1 MKALSAVVLCAL
13 ATLALRVLPLVINHA
28 APEQVDTMSQDGQG
42 HKKVRLIEVL
52 PLAVLSALIVPSTIT
67 VDPTNTWVGIA
78 STTTATVM
86 TLLKKFSTAS
96 VVGATVVTAV
106 AVHYMTR
113 GFI

>member
-28 APEQVDTMSQDGQG
+28 APERVDTMSQDGQG

-78 STTTATVM
+78 STTATVM

>member
-28 APEQVDTMSQDGQG
+28 APERVDTMSQDGQG

-67 VDPTNTWVGIA
+67 VDTTNTWVGIA